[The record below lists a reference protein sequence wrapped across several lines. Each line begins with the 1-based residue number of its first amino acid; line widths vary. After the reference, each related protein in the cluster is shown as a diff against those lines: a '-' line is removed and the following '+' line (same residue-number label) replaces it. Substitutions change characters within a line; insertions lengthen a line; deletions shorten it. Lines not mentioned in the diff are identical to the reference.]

1 MWRVLAILIGI
12 SSCTPA
18 STSAAGVDAGVVP
31 PHARLL
37 GLNDVTF
44 LLPLESLDA
53 GSPFPNPFEVIPFAS
68 FDRLSN
74 GAPVVRT
81 DLARLRVLAVRFDLC
96 DRAAPLP
103 CAGDADG
110 VFRLVLQPV
119 YGMPARVEDVAFHA
133 FFPVPRAE
141 VPEVIDQLRALAELQ
156 DMPRAAA
163 LQVNTAFGSNEAYR
177 EQLGALVSRYTKAAA
192 LYRLTLFGQETERA
206 AIVWIFR
213 GEERTGGGGL
223 GAIELPSGLG
233 TSQEV
238 LLFGGDSYQVTPLAD
253 VPPGFAR
260 GVMESSFRTAPP
272 SEQLDSVKS
281 LAAVDNPS
289 LHTSNTVQCASCH
302 LSTTVLPPRAADAGI
317 DLGTLAETYRA
328 PLFDQTP
335 LGAQNFR
342 FRTLRALGY
351 FVDTPL
357 VSQRV
362 INETANVL
370 GEIEQRF
377 PPPPP

>member
-1 MWRVLAILIGI
+1 MWRVLAMLIGL
-12 SSCTPA
+12 SACTPA
-18 STSAAGVDAGVVP
+18 STSDAGVDGGFVP
-31 PHARLL
+31 THARVL

-81 DLARLRVLAVRFDLC
+81 ELARLRVLAVRFDLC

-103 CAGDADG
+103 CAEDAEG

-119 YGMPARVEDVAFHA
+119 YGVPARVEDVAFHA

-141 VPEVIDQLRALAELQ
+141 VPEVVDQLRALAQLQ
-156 DMPRAAA
+156 DVPRNAA
-163 LQVNTAFGSNEAYR
+163 LQVNTAFGSNDAYR
-177 EQLGALVSRYTKAAA
+177 EQLGALVSRYAKATA

-213 GEERTGGGGL
+213 GEERSGSGGL
-223 GAIELPSGLG
+223 GPIELPSGLG

-260 GVMESSFRTAPP
+260 AELQVSHPAGARLLRRHPADLTAGDQRDR
-272 SEQLDSVKS
+272 ER
-281 LAAVDNPS
+281 ARRN
-289 LHTSNTVQCASCH
+289 
-302 LSTTVLPPRAADAGI
+302 RAAFSAAPLNRSASWYRHNGAM
-317 DLGTLAETYRA
+317 LAPVSRLPRGPHDSKFVVKPALRRA
-328 PLFDQTP
+328 PLC
-335 LGAQNFR
+335 
-342 FRTLRALGY
+342 LRRHGHALRRRPS
-351 FVDTPL
+351 FV
-357 VSQRV
+357 
-362 INETANVL
+362 
-370 GEIEQRF
+370 
-377 PPPPP
+377 